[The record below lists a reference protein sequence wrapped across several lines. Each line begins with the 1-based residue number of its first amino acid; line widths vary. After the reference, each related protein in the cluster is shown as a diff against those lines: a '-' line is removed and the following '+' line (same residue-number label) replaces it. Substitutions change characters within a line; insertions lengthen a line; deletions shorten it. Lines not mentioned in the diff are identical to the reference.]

1 VSKHNYYERLS
12 ALAALGEI
20 PASESEVLDSHLR
33 DCSECRERAAAYTRL
48 HQDLSLPDRASGAR
62 EEALIEG
69 SRERV
74 EKMMWANIA
83 LVDNEATVHLAQPQP
98 LPTAVQPERSK
109 ASSRV
114 WAFGI
119 ATTAIAACAFLFGM
133 RYDRKIHPSI
143 PTDVHI
149 VVQPPVRPSVT
160 TTPAPDSAVAKLDAE
175 NRELAATLGTTRE
188 EKQEIEKTLA
198 AHDEQLAQAIAV
210 ESGLRQQ
217 IDQQSALVKTTQAE
231 LATKSA
237 ALEQAQSA
245 KSTDAATLTGLQYQV
260 QDLSSQLHAQNASL
274 DRERDLL
281 SHNREIRDII
291 GARNLHII
299 DVYDTDTGG
308 ATKKAF
314 ARAFYTEGKSL
325 VYYAYDLPQKK
336 ADEGKFSYVAWGETN
351 GNKASVKKIGL
362 LFHDDQTQRR
372 WSLNFANP
380 QVLAEIDSVFITLE
394 RTDDD
399 VSQPKGK
406 RLLTAYL
413 GTPPNHP

>member
-1 VSKHNYYERLS
+1 MSKHTYYEKLS

-20 PASESEVLDSHLR
+20 PSPESEVLDSHLR
-33 DCSECRERAAAYTRL
+33 DCSECRDRAAAYICL
-48 HQDLSLPDRASGAR
+48 HQDLSLPDRTRESK
-62 EEALIEG
+62 EEALIEK
-69 SRERV
+69 SRDRV

-83 LVDNEATVHLAQPQP
+83 LIDDEAAVHLAQSQP
-98 LPTAVQPERSK
+98 TTARDGE
-109 ASSRV
+109 SRFARYI
-114 WAFGI
+114 WAFGL
-119 ATTAIAACAFLFGM
+119 ASLAIAACAFLIGM
-133 RYDRKIHPSI
+133 RFDRKIHPPVTI
-143 PTDVHI
+143 TAYKAAPTPIAVP
-149 VVQPPVRPSVT
+149 VVTTPSVDPT
-160 TTPAPDSAVAKLDAE
+160 NLKLEGE
-175 NRELAATLGTTRE
+175 NRELATALDQARRD
-188 EKQEIEKTLA
+188 QEQIEKTLA
-198 AHDEQLAQAIAV
+198 AHDEQLAQAIAT
-210 ESGLRQQ
+210 EAGLRQQ

-231 LATKSA
+231 LGTKSA
-237 ALEQAQSA
+237 ALEQAQSS
-245 KSTDAATLTGLQYQV
+245 KSADGTTLAGLQFQV
-260 QDLSSQLHAQNASL
+260 RELSDQLHTQNTSL

-336 ADEGKFSYVAWGETN
+336 AEEGKFSYVAWGETN
-351 GNKASVKKIGL
+351 GSKASIKKIGL

-394 RTDDD
+394 RTDED
-399 VSQPKGK
+399 VAQPKGK

-413 GTPPNHP
+413 GTAPNHP

>member
-1 VSKHNYYERLS
+1 VSKHTYYEKLS
-12 ALAALGEI
+12 ALAALGEV

-33 DCSECRERAAAYTRL
+33 DCGECRERAAAYIRL
-48 HQDLSLPDRASGAR
+48 HQDLSLPDRVREGR

-74 EKMMWANIA
+74 ERMMWANIA
-83 LVDNEATVHLAQPQP
+83 LIDNEATVHLAQPQP
-98 LPTAVQPERSK
+98 LPTAALAERSK
-109 ASSRV
+109 VPTRI
-114 WAFGI
+114 WAFGL
-119 ATTAIAACAFLFGM
+119 ATFAIAVCAFLFGM
-133 RYDRKIHPSI
+133 RFDRKIHPPMTINAAPVARTSVPI
-143 PTDVHI
+143 P
-149 VVQPPVRPSVT
+149 
-160 TTPAPDSAVAKLDAE
+160 AVANLNADPANTKLEGE
-175 NRELAATLGTTRE
+175 NHQLTAALDQARRD
-188 EKQEIEKTLA
+188 QEQIEKTLA
-198 AHDEQLAQAIAV
+198 THDEQLAQAISTEA
-210 ESGLRQQ
+210 GLRQQ
-217 IDQQSALVKTTQAE
+217 IDQQSALVKATQAD
-231 LATKSA
+231 LASKSA
-237 ALEQAQSA
+237 ALEQAQSV
-245 KSTDAATLTGLQYQV
+245 KSTDATTVAGLEYQV
-260 QDLSSQLHAQNASL
+260 RDLSDKLHTQNSSL

-314 ARAFYTEGKSL
+314 ARAFYTEGRSL
-325 VYYAYDLPQKK
+325 VYYAYDLPQRK

-394 RTDDD
+394 RTDED

>member
-1 VSKHNYYERLS
+1 MSKHSYYEKLS

-33 DCSECRERAAAYTRL
+33 ECGDCRDRAAAYIRL
-48 HQDLSLPDRASGAR
+48 HQDLSLPAR
-62 EEALIEG
+62 TKEDALIDG

-98 LPTAVQPERSK
+98 LPILVEPERSK
-109 ASSRV
+109 APTRV
-114 WAFGI
+114 WAFGV
-119 ATTAIAACAFLFGM
+119 ATAAIAACAFLFGM
-133 RYDRKIHPSI
+133 GFGRGIHPPVPI
-143 PTDVHI
+143 NTHVAA
-149 VVQPPVRPSVT
+149 QAPVRPSVT
-160 TTPAPDSAVAKLDAE
+160 ASPAPDPAIAKLDAE
-175 NRELAATLGTTRE
+175 NRELVAALGTTRE

-198 AHDEQLAQAIAV
+198 SHDEQLAQAIAI
-210 ESGLRQQ
+210 EAGLRQQ
-217 IDQQSALVKTTQAE
+217 IDQQAALVKTTQAE

-237 ALEQAQSA
+237 ALEQAQST
-245 KSTDAATLTGLQYQV
+245 KSTDTAMVAGLQFQIRE
-260 QDLSSQLHAQNASL
+260 LSDELHTQNTSL

-336 ADEGKFSYVAWGETN
+336 SEEGKFSYVAWGETN
-351 GNKASVKKIGL
+351 GSKASIKKIGL

-394 RTDDD
+394 RTDED

>member
-1 VSKHNYYERLS
+1 VSKHSYYEKLS

-33 DCSECRERAAAYTRL
+33 DCSDCRERAAAYIRL
-48 HQDLSLPDRASGAR
+48 HQDLSLPGRTR

-74 EKMMWANIA
+74 EKMMWASIA

-98 LPTAVQPERSK
+98 LPTLVKPERSK
-109 ASSRV
+109 ASTRI
-114 WAFGI
+114 WAFGV

-133 RYDRKIHPSI
+133 RFDRGI
-143 PTDVHI
+143 
-149 VVQPPVRPSVT
+149 QPPVPINTHVVAQTPVRPAVT
-160 TTPAPDSAVAKLDAE
+160 ATPAPDPAIAKLDAE
-175 NRELAATLGTTRE
+175 NRELAAALGTTRE

-210 ESGLRQQ
+210 EAGLRQQ
-217 IDQQSALVKTTQAE
+217 IDLQSALVKATQSE
-231 LATKSA
+231 LATKNA
-237 ALEQAQSA
+237 ALEQAQST
-245 KSTDAATLTGLQYQV
+245 KSSDTATVAGLQFQV
-260 QDLSSQLHAQNASL
+260 RELSDQLHTQNTSL

-351 GNKASVKKIGL
+351 GSKASIKKIGL

-394 RTDDD
+394 RTDED
-399 VSQPKGK
+399 VAQPKGK

>member
-1 VSKHNYYERLS
+1 VSKHTYYEKLS

-33 DCSECRERAAAYTRL
+33 GCSDCRDRAAAYIRL
-48 HQDLSLPDRASGAR
+48 HQDLALTDRASGGR

-69 SRERV
+69 SRGRV
-74 EKMMWANIA
+74 EQMMWANIA
-83 LVDNEATVHLAQPQP
+83 LVDNEATVHLAPPQP

-109 ASSRV
+109 SPARV
-114 WAFGI
+114 WVFGI
-119 ATTAIAACAFLFGM
+119 ATAAVAACAFLFGM
-133 RYDRKIHPSI
+133 RFDRKIHPPI
-143 PTDVHI
+143 PSNAH
-149 VVQPPVRPSVT
+149 VVAQTPVRRSVT
-160 TTPAPDSAVAKLDAE
+160 TTPAPDPALAKLDAE
-175 NRELAATLGTTRE
+175 NRELAVTLGTTRE

-210 ESGLRQQ
+210 EAGLRQQ
-217 IDQQSALVKTTQAE
+217 IDQQSALVKATQSE
-231 LATKSA
+231 LATRSA
-237 ALEQAQSA
+237 ALEQAQST
-245 KSTDAATLTGLQYQV
+245 KFTDASTVAGLQFQV
-260 QDLSSQLHAQNASL
+260 RELSDQLHTQNTSL

-336 ADEGKFSYVAWGETN
+336 AEEGKFSYVAWGETN
-351 GNKASVKKIGL
+351 GNKASIKKIGL

-372 WSLNFANP
+372 WSLNFANS

-394 RTDDD
+394 RTDED
-399 VSQPKGK
+399 VAQPKGK

>member
-1 VSKHNYYERLS
+1 MSKHSYYEKLA

-33 DCSECRERAAAYTRL
+33 DCSECRDRAAAYIRL
-48 HQDLSLPDRASGAR
+48 HQDLSLPDRTSGSR

-98 LPTAVQPERSK
+98 IPTPMQPERFK
-109 ASSRV
+109 APTRV
-114 WAFGI
+114 WAFGV
-119 ATTAIAACAFLFGM
+119 ATAAIAACAFFFGM
-133 RYDRKIHPSI
+133 RFDRKIHTPVPSN
-143 PTDVHI
+143 
-149 VVQPPVRPSVT
+149 VQVLAQTPVRPSVT
-160 TTPAPDSAVAKLDAE
+160 PTPAPDPAVAKLDAE

-188 EKQEIEKTLA
+188 EKQEIAKTLA

-210 ESGLRQQ
+210 EAGLRQQ
-217 IDQQSALVKTTQAE
+217 IDQQSALVKATQSE
-231 LATKSA
+231 LATRTA
-237 ALEQAQSA
+237 ALEQAQST
-245 KSTDAATLTGLQYQV
+245 KSVDASTVAGLQFQV
-260 QDLSSQLHAQNASL
+260 RELSDQLHTQNTSL

-351 GNKASVKKIGL
+351 GSKASIKKIGL

-380 QVLAEIDSVFITLE
+380 AVLAEIDSVFITLE
-394 RTDDD
+394 RTDED
-399 VSQPKGK
+399 VAQPKGK

>member
-1 VSKHNYYERLS
+1 MSKHSYYEKLS

-33 DCSECRERAAAYTRL
+33 DCNECRDRAAQYIRL
-48 HQDLSLPDRASGAR
+48 HQDLSLPDRARDGR
-62 EEALIEG
+62 EEALIEA
-69 SRERV
+69 SRDHVER
-74 EKMMWANIA
+74 MMWANIA
-83 LVDNEATVHLAQPQP
+83 LIDNDATVHLAQPHP
-98 LPTAVQPERSK
+98 GTVRAEESRS
-109 ASSRV
+109 SRRV
-114 WAFGI
+114 WAFGL
-119 ATTAIAACAFLFGM
+119 ASMAIAACAFLFGM
-133 RYDRKIHPSI
+133 RFDRQIHPPI
-143 PTDVHI
+143 TLNAAT
-149 VVQPPVRPSVT
+149 PPQT
-160 TTPAPDSAVAKLDAE
+160 AIPAPVVASTTAESANVKLEGE
-175 NRELAATLGTTRE
+175 NRQLSAALDQARRD
-188 EKQEIEKTLA
+188 QEGIERTLA
-198 AHDEQLAQAIAV
+198 VHDQQLAQAITTEA
-210 ESGLRQQ
+210 GLREQ
-217 IDQQSALVKTTQAE
+217 IDQQSALVKTTQVE
-231 LATKSA
+231 LATKAA
-237 ALEQAQSA
+237 ALEQAQST
-245 KSTDAATLTGLQYQV
+245 KSTDAATVAGLQFQV

-336 ADEGKFSYVAWGETN
+336 AEEGKFSYVAWGETN
-351 GNKASVKKIGL
+351 GNKTSIKKIGL

-394 RTDDD
+394 RTDED